1 MNIIEQYI
9 EELQKDMYIDEL
21 NVTQMAYI
29 LPALKHKWVARL
41 IRTKIQINKLEK
53 VKKDNKDAII
63 DKLRDDN
70 VSAHFKFSPLA
81 LERSVSSDENYKK
94 STQKIDD
101 EIEELKLIILY
112 LEKTENIFKNLTYD
126 IKNIID
132 LCKLETT

>member
-9 EELQKDMYIDEL
+9 EELQKDMHIDEL
-21 NVTQMAYI
+21 NVTQMAYL

-53 VKKDNKDAII
+53 IKKDNKDAII
-63 DKLRDDN
+63 DKLRDDS
-70 VSAHFKFSPLA
+70 VTSHLKLSPLA
-81 LERSVSSDENYKK
+81 LDRSVSSDENYKK
-94 STQKIDD
+94 SIQKIDD
-101 EIEELKLIILY
+101 EIEDLKLIILY
-112 LEKTENIFKNLTYD
+112 LEKTENIFKNITYD